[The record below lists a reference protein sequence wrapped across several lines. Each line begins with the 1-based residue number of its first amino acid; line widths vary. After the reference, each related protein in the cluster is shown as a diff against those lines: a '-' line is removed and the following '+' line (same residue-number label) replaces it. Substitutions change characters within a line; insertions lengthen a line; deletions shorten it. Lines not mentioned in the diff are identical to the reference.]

1 MSTFDWR
8 QYTVEF
14 SNPTAAEY
22 IATTVLAPALA
33 AAQDDGVLRGWW
45 FVRKYPSW
53 RWRYIADDPTSHLM
67 EDLLETLAADDRI
80 VNWTR
85 SIYEPE
91 TLAFGGSAGMHVAH
105 DLFHQDSRQL
115 LLGPGLAEPA
125 ALGRREL
132 AILVSSVL
140 MRSAG
145 LDWYE
150 QGDVWAKVADLRP
163 APTLPA
169 GSDATAALGRAMNQL
184 MTADIRSLSH
194 PASDSPLAG
203 YGAWL
208 DAFETAGQALADL
221 ARHGSLRRG
230 PRAIIAHHVIFH
242 ANRMGLSVRDQSALA
257 ALAVRNVFDPIRRST
272 VSTAEP
278 IPPAAGV
285 DQMAALREPADLRT
299 ELADRLQ
306 AENFIRTP
314 TVDAAIR
321 KTPRH
326 LFLPGVPLEQAY
338 ADRPVYT
345 KTDGRGTSISAA
357 SQPQIV
363 AMMLE
368 QLDAQPG
375 HHIMEAGA
383 GTGYNAAL
391 LAAIAGDTGQVVTID
406 LDDDLVNSARKH
418 LAAAGVANVQVIRG
432 DGALGHPDGAPYDRI
447 IATVGAWETPT
458 AWLEH
463 LAPDGRLVV
472 PLRLRGA
479 ASRSIIFER
488 YDGGWRD
495 AGSELAVFMPL
506 RGIGDDARRL
516 VTLTDEQDVTLQVH
530 KDQNVDA
537 AALAGVLESQR
548 HETWTGVL
556 FPPMVPYEWLDLWL
570 ACRLDN
576 AILRMNVQSQ
586 AIERGTVSP
595 MFPWGAMA
603 TTRGADL
610 AYLTIRPAPPAA
622 DGGKLYE
629 VGVVGHGPSGKDLA
643 QYVADE
649 VCVWDAEYR
658 TRTVRFEIPDAP
670 AQANPFAGHFVL
682 PRPHHP
688 ITVTWQ

>member
-14 SNPTAAEY
+14 PNPTAAEH
-22 IATTVLAPALA
+22 IATTVLARALA
-33 AAQDDGVLRGWW
+33 AAQDDGVLHGWW

-53 RWRYIADDPTSHLM
+53 RWRYIADDPTSHLV
-67 EDLLETLAADDRI
+67 EDLLETLAADERI

-115 LLGPGLAEPA
+115 LLEPGLIEPA
-125 ALGRREL
+125 TLGRREL
-132 AILVSSVL
+132 AVLRCSVL

-163 APTLPA
+163 TATLPA
-169 GSDATAALGRAMNQL
+169 DSDATAALVRAMNRL
-184 MTADIRSLSH
+184 MTADIRSLID
-194 PASDSPLAG
+194 PASDSPLVG

-221 ARHGSLRRG
+221 ARHGRLRRG
-230 PRAIIAHHVIFH
+230 LRAVIAHHVIFH
-242 ANRMGLSVRDQSALA
+242 ANRAGLPVRDQSTLA
-257 ALAVRNVFDPIRRST
+257 ALAVRNVFHPRRST

-278 IPPAAGV
+278 TPPATSV
-285 DQMAALREPADLRT
+285 DPMTTHGDPTELRG
-299 ELADRLQ
+299 ELADRLR
-306 AENFIRTP
+306 AENIIRTP
-314 TVDAAIR
+314 AVEAAVR
-321 KTPRH
+321 QTPRH

-338 ADRPVYT
+338 ADTAVYT

-357 SQPQIV
+357 SQPRIV

-375 HHIMEAGA
+375 HRIMEAGA

-391 LAAIAGDTGQVVTID
+391 LAAIAGDTGSVVTID
-406 LDDDLVNSARKH
+406 LDDDLVDGARKH
-418 LAAAGVANVQVIRG
+418 LAAAGVTNVQVVRG

-458 AWLEH
+458 AWLEQ

-488 YDGGWRD
+488 HDGGWRD

-506 RGIGDDARRL
+506 RGVADDARRL

-537 AALAGVLESQR
+537 AALTGVLDTER
-548 HETWTGVL
+548 HEIWTGVL

-576 AILRMNVQSQ
+576 AIMRMNVKPQ

-595 MFPWGAMA
+595 IFPWGAMA
-603 TTRGADL
+603 TTRDHDL
-610 AYLTIRPAPPAA
+610 AYLAIRPAPPAA

-629 VGVVGHGPSGKDLA
+629 VGVVSHGPSGKDLA

-649 VCVWDAEYR
+649 TRVWDAEYR

-670 AQANPFAGHFVL
+670 AQANPSGGHFVL

>member
-14 SNPTAAEY
+14 PNPTAAEL
-22 IATTVLAPALA
+22 IATTALAPALA
-33 AAQDDGVLRGWW
+33 AAQDDGVLHGWW
-45 FVRKYPSW
+45 FVRKHPSW
-53 RWRYIADDPTSHLM
+53 RWRYIADDPTSHVV
-67 EDLLETLAADDRI
+67 EDLLETLAADERI

-91 TLAFGGSAGMHVAH
+91 TRAFGGSAGMHVAH

-132 AILVSSVL
+132 AALLCSAL
-140 MRSAG
+140 MRSAS

-169 GSDATAALGRAMNQL
+169 ESDATAALGRAMNRL
-184 MTADIRSLSH
+184 MTADVRSLSH
-194 PASDSPLAG
+194 PASDSPLAD
-203 YGAWL
+203 YGTWL
-208 DAFETAGQALADL
+208 AAFETASQSLADL
-221 ARHGSLRRG
+221 ARHGRLRRG
-230 PRAIIAHHVIFH
+230 LRAVIAHHVIFH
-242 ANRMGLSVRDQSALA
+242 ANRMGLSVRDQSTLA
-257 ALAVRNVFDPIRRST
+257 ALAVRNVFDPLRRGT
-272 VSTAEP
+272 VSTSEP
-278 IPPAAGV
+278 TPPAASV

-299 ELADRLQ
+299 ELTDRLR
-306 AENFIRTP
+306 AEDIIRTP
-314 TVDAAIR
+314 RVEAAMR
-321 KTPRH
+321 ETPRQ
-326 LFLPGVPLEQAY
+326 LFLPGVPLKQAY
-338 ADRPVYT
+338 ADGPVYT

-357 SQPQIV
+357 SQPRIV

-375 HHIMEAGA
+375 HRIMEAGA

-391 LAAIAGDTGQVVTID
+391 LAAIAGETGRVVTID
-406 LDDDLVNSARKH
+406 LDDDLVDGARKH
-418 LAAAGVANVQVIRG
+418 LAAAGVANVQVVRG

-458 AWLEH
+458 AWLEQ
-463 LAPDGRLVV
+463 LASDGRLVV

-506 RGIGDDARRL
+506 RGIGDDSRRL

-530 KDQNVDA
+530 KDQDVDA
-537 AALAGVLESQR
+537 AALAGVLESER
-548 HETWTGVL
+548 HEMWTGVL

-576 AILRMNVQSQ
+576 AIMRLNVKPH

-603 TTRGADL
+603 TTCGADL
-610 AYLTIRPAPPAA
+610 AYLTIRPAPPTA

-643 QYVADE
+643 RHVADE
-649 VCVWDAEYR
+649 TRVWDAEYR
-658 TRTVRFEIPDAP
+658 TRTVRFEIPDAS
-670 AQANPFAGHFVL
+670 AQANSSAGHFVL

-688 ITVTWQ
+688 ITVAWR

>member
-1 MSTFDWR
+1 MPTPAWR

-14 SNPTAAEY
+14 PSPAMAEH
-22 IATTVLAPALA
+22 IATTVLAPALT
-33 AAQDDGVLRGWW
+33 AAQDAGTLHRWW
-45 FVRKYPSW
+45 YVRKYPSW
-53 RWRYIADDPTSHLM
+53 RWRYVADDPTSHLF
-67 EDLLETLAADDRI
+67 EDLLETLTVDDRI

-85 SIYEPE
+85 GIYEPE

-105 DLFHQDSRQL
+105 DLFHHDSRQL
-115 LLGPGLAEPA
+115 LLGPGVTESAT
-125 ALGRREL
+125 LGGREL
-132 AILVSSVL
+132 AVLLCSVL

-150 QGDVWAKVADLRP
+150 QGDVWAKVAALRP

-169 GSDATAALGRAMNQL
+169 DSTATADLGWAMNRL
-184 MTADIRSLSH
+184 MTADIHSLSRS
-194 PASDSPLAG
+194 ASDGPLAG
-203 YGAWL
+203 YDAWL

-221 ARHGSLRRG
+221 ARHGRLRRG
-230 PRAIIAHHVIFH
+230 LRAVIAHHVIFH
-242 ANRMGLSVRDQSALA
+242 ANRMGLSVRDQSTLA
-257 ALAVRNVFDPIRRST
+257 ALAVRNVFQPTRRST
-272 VSTAEP
+272 VSTSEP
-278 IPPAAGV
+278 TPQATSV
-285 DQMAALREPADLRT
+285 DQMTTLRESAELRT
-299 ELADRLQ
+299 ELADRLR
-306 AENFIRTP
+306 AEDIIRTP
-314 TVDAAIR
+314 AIEAAMR
-321 KTPRH
+321 HTPRH

-338 ADRPVYT
+338 ADGPVYT
-345 KTDGRGTSISAA
+345 KTDGRGVSISAA
-357 SQPQIV
+357 SQPRIV

-368 QLDAQPG
+368 QLDARPG
-375 HHIMEAGA
+375 HRIMEAGA

-391 LAAIAGDTGQVVTID
+391 LAAIVGDTGRVVTID
-406 LDDDLVNSARKH
+406 VDDDLVDGARKH
-418 LAAAGVANVQVIRG
+418 LAAAGVANVEVVRG

-458 AWLEH
+458 AWLEQ
-463 LAPDGRLVV
+463 LTPDGRLVV

-488 YDGGWRD
+488 HDGGWRD

-516 VTLTDEQDVTLQVH
+516 VTLTGEQDVTLQVH

-537 AALAGVLESQR
+537 GALADVLTNERQ
-548 HETWTGVL
+548 EVWTDVL
-556 FPPMVPYEWLDLWL
+556 FPPMVPFEWMDLWL

-576 AILRMNVQSQ
+576 AIMRMNVKPE

-603 TTRGADL
+603 TTRGRDL

-629 VGVVGHGPSGKDLA
+629 VGVIVHGPAGKDLA
-643 QYVADE
+643 EHVGAE
-649 VCVWDAEYR
+649 IRTWDAEYR
-658 TRTVRFEIPDAP
+658 SRTVHFEIPDAP
-670 AQANPFAGHFVL
+670 AKANPSTGRFVL

>member
-1 MSTFDWR
+1 MPTPDWR

-14 SNPTAAEY
+14 PSPAAAEQ
-22 IATTVLAPALA
+22 IAATVLAPALA
-33 AAQDDGVLRGWW
+33 AAQNDGVLHGWW
-45 FVRKYPSW
+45 YVRKYPSW
-53 RWRYIADDPTSHLM
+53 RWRYVPDDPTSHLV
-67 EDLLETLAADDRI
+67 EDLLETLAVDDRI

-85 SIYEPE
+85 GTYEPE
-91 TLAFGGSAGMHVAH
+91 TLAFGGSGGMHVAH
-105 DLFHQDSRQL
+105 NLFHQDSRQL
-115 LLGPGLAEPA
+115 LLGPGFADSA
-125 ALGRREL
+125 TLGRREL
-132 AILVSSVL
+132 AVLLCSVL

-145 LDWYE
+145 LDWFE
-150 QGDVWAKVADLRP
+150 QGDVWAKVSDLRP
-163 APTLPA
+163 MPTLPA
-169 GSDATAALGRAMNQL
+169 EGAATATLARAMNRL
-184 MTADIRSLSH
+184 MTADIRSLSR
-194 PASDSPLAG
+194 PASASPLAG

-221 ARHGSLRRG
+221 ARHGRLRRG
-230 PRAIIAHHVIFH
+230 LRAVIAHHVIFH
-242 ANRMGLSVRDQSALA
+242 ANRMGLSVRDQSTLA
-257 ALAVRNVFDPIRRST
+257 ALAVRNVFDPIRRSI
-272 VSTAEP
+272 VSASEP
-278 IPPAAGV
+278 TPPAASV
-285 DQMAALREPADLRT
+285 DQMTTLREPADLRT
-299 ELADRLQ
+299 ELTDRLR
-306 AENFIRTP
+306 AENVIRTP
-314 TVDAAIR
+314 GVEAAMR
-321 KTPRH
+321 QTPRH

-338 ADRPVYT
+338 ADGPVYT
-345 KTDGRGTSISAA
+345 KTDGRGISISAA
-357 SQPQIV
+357 SQPRIV

-375 HHIMEAGA
+375 HRIMEAGA

-391 LAAIAGDTGQVVTID
+391 LAAIVGDNGRVVTID
-406 LDDDLVNSARKH
+406 VDDDLVDGARKH
-418 LAAAGVANVQVIRG
+418 LAAAGVANVEVVRG

-458 AWLEH
+458 AWLEQ

-472 PLRLRGA
+472 PLRLCGA

-488 YDGGWRD
+488 YEGGWRD
-495 AGSELAVFMPL
+495 VGSELAVFMPL

-516 VTLTDEQDVTLQVH
+516 VTLTDEQDVALQIH

-537 AALAGVLESQR
+537 AALAGVLESER
-548 HETWTGVL
+548 HELWTGVL

-576 AILRMNVQSQ
+576 AIMRMNVQPQ

-603 TTRGADL
+603 TTRGQDL

-629 VGVVGHGPSGKDLA
+629 VGVLGHGPSGKDLA
-643 QYVADE
+643 QHVADE
-649 VCVWDAEYR
+649 IRVWDADYR
-658 TRTVRFEIPDAP
+658 ARTVHFEIPDAP
-670 AQANPFAGHFVL
+670 TEANPSAGHFVL